1 MKEFTNRYYV
11 PVLNLNGFTNAENKI
26 FVYDKIAN
34 NVFETTVENLSYEDI
49 FTGSDIVK
57 PDYLHS
63 QYFERLNTYIESEFG
78 PFFSDFFTRITST
91 DTYHISNEEK
101 ETFAAYMALQ
111 IERTITF
118 TGNLDNKGISDVQLK
133 EMGYDFRNL
142 DTEEALLDCFVKGK
156 KKRVSFSEI
165 INNYIW
171 FLIVNETDIPFY
183 TSDNPIVIKD
193 NYSNTYMINSETT
206 SKGVGIIFPL
216 NSTYLLSIRE
226 KGFFDDHEFL
236 ENNILH
242 CLKEDAIRFYN
253 TLEIMSSHRYVYSP
267 DNEFKIIAEL
277 KQKHPEH
284 FGTPSR

>member
-1 MKEFTNRYYV
+1 
-11 PVLNLNGFTNAENKI
+11 
-26 FVYDKIAN
+26 
-34 NVFETTVENLSYEDI
+34 
-49 FTGSDIVK
+49 
-57 PDYLHS
+57 
-63 QYFERLNTYIESEFG
+63 
-78 PFFSDFFTRITST
+78 
-91 DTYHISNEEK
+91 
-101 ETFAAYMALQ
+101 
-111 IERTITF
+111 
-118 TGNLDNKGISDVQLK
+118 
-133 EMGYDFRNL
+133 
-142 DTEEALLDCFVKGK
+142 
-156 KKRVSFSEI
+156 
-165 INNYIW
+165 
-171 FLIVNETDIPFY
+171 
-183 TSDNPIVIKD
+183 
-193 NYSNTYMINSETT
+193 MINSETT